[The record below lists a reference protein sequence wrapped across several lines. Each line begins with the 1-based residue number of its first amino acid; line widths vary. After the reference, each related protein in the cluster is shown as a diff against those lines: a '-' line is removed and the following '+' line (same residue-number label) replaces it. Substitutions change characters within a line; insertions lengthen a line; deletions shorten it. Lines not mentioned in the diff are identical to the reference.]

1 MAQNIRNLEFFR
13 DNSVFN
19 FAFPSN
25 KRKIPLIKNKI
36 DSSYFKLNI
45 RPEKCRNRF
54 LYQIWDSIEI
64 RKIDFKEGF
73 ILVFP
78 LNSTKTSGL
87 ISFIKFANNVVPF
100 IEDGGRLKCKTGN
113 LYACFTTQVMHQKQ
127 RQLRSFYLLELNPN
141 IIRNIGFHFLYRSF
155 NEKDSTCGQKILDW
169 TDLDFDSRRRN
180 FKEPELQEIVKVL
193 VSPDGSSILTEADVN
208 ENLFAVI
215 ISSSNW

>member
-1 MAQNIRNLEFFR
+1 M
-13 DNSVFN
+13 
-19 FAFPSN
+19 
-25 KRKIPLIKNKI
+25 
-36 DSSYFKLNI
+36 
-45 RPEKCRNRF
+45 
-54 LYQIWDSIEI
+54 
-64 RKIDFKEGF
+64 
-73 ILVFP
+73 VFP
-78 LNSTKTSGL
+78 LISSKISNL
-87 ISFIKFANNVVPF
+87 IAFIKWSNNVVSL
-100 IEDGGRLKCKTGN
+100 IEDGGRLKYKTRK